1 MRSIRTAS
9 GLRCRA
15 SEVVLP
21 APSPD
26 ADALEPLL
34 GQGAQDRRRDALVK
48 RLGEMDVA
56 VPIGAV
62 LRRGPKGEG
71 GQGQLPWR
79 ACATCGSSEL
89 AP

>member
-21 APSPD
+21 TPPPD
-26 ADALEPLL
+26 DDVLEPLL

-56 VPIGAV
+56 ASNVAV

-71 GQGQLPWR
+71 G
-79 ACATCGSSEL
+79 
-89 AP
+89 